1 MKSAEEINAALNAVA
16 DEARKNGFAFVAG
29 IQYDTHHEIFGTGE
43 VSRCIGLIQIQDI
56 TLKGRYMK
64 QT

>member
-29 IQYDTHHEIFGTGE
+29 IQYDTHHEVFGVGE
-43 VSRCIGLIQIQDI
+43 VARCMGLVQLQDI
-56 TLKGRYMK
+56 QLKGRYIK
-64 QT
+64 